1 MSYPSTSYDYEYFC
15 IFCCIISLCT
25 LCCDLLQVKNKTIN
39 MSIIANF
46 NNYVIIIMN

>member
-15 IFCCIISLCT
+15 IFLLYYIFVS